1 PYARS
6 GNHSLPAVVLG
17 VAVLLGAID
26 PTRDRQTPRIEKLQA
41 NQPVSDHQLF
51 TVGVATQQHRRGG
64 RLPEH
69 RRDRVDIRLAA
80 DDEVQRMLGCSA
92 LAGAG
97 ALVEAKRQRADRL
110 GDQPG
115 TRPHGGQLQHVLIV
129 DVHARRAAGAEPRP
143 GICIGEAERGAQ
155 PAEHCRPNPADFLR
169 FLFHPITAFSKKSV
183 RSWPSPSVATARPIA
198 ISKAAMSS
206 ILSGDR
212 LRSGA
217 MFRFTSRRAT
227 RFDAHHVSTGSPPWA
242 SLPATYA
249 RSSACM
255 AGW

>member
-97 ALVEAKRQRADRL
+97 ALVEAKRQRADGL

-115 TRPHGGQLQHVLIV
+115 TRPDSRQRQYVLLV
-129 DVHARRAAGAEPRP
+129 DIDAGRARIAEVRPR
-143 GICIGEAERGAQ
+143 IRVGEAKRGAQ

-169 FLFHPITAFSKKSV
+169 FLFHPITALLKKSE

-206 ILSGDR
+206 ILSAEFF
-212 LRSGA
+212 LSGA
-217 MFRFTSRRAT
+217 IFRFTSRLAT
-227 RFDAHHVSTGSPPWA
+227 RFEAHHVSTGSPP
-242 SLPATYA
+242 
-249 RSSACM
+249 
-255 AGW
+255 